1 MKKLIRERLISAIT
15 IWVLFG
21 LPSMSLAGTLENLE
35 RERAIM
41 LESFLV
47 LEPNVIKRMDYKLI
61 SRQRLVDLE
70 RLVLRDKKLLK
81 NNRSVVR
88 VALNNY
94 DLTFLIH
101 ASVERN
107 KDVFEHWLQEVGVSS
122 SSLKK
127 ARVGRR

>member
-1 MKKLIRERLISAIT
+1 MKKPMREQLRSAIT
-15 IWVLFG
+15 ILFLFG
-21 LPSMSLAGTLENLE
+21 LPSISLAGSLENLE

-41 LESFLV
+41 LDSFLV
-47 LEPNVIKRMDYKLI
+47 LEPNITKRMDHKLI
-61 SRQRLVDLE
+61 TRQRLIDLE

-81 NNRSVVR
+81 SNRSLVR
-88 VALNNY
+88 VALKNY

-101 ASVERN
+101 ASVEKN

>member
-1 MKKLIRERLISAIT
+1 MREQLRSAIT
-15 IWVLFG
+15 ILFLFG
-21 LPSMSLAGTLENLE
+21 LPSISLAGSLENLE

-41 LESFLV
+41 LDSFLV
-47 LEPNVIKRMDYKLI
+47 LEPNITKRMDHKLI
-61 SRQRLVDLE
+61 TRQRLIDLE

-81 NNRSVVR
+81 SNRSLVR
-88 VALNNY
+88 VALKNY

-101 ASVERN
+101 ASVEKN